1 MNNFEVQKLIEEMEV
16 KKFIPQVIILN
27 AAVLIDNPFPD
38 YNRSVFDQTL
48 EINFHAQIHFIN
60 TFLPK
65 FIERGG
71 GHFIGLNTTSAF
83 RANDRSLDYSISK
96 FAFSLAFERL
106 QRKFQRGKIFFSSIY
121 LGPVATRMW
130 EGKNSFLVTRD
141 DRVAAYIE
149 KIICSPKNRSYYPP
163 LSTFLF
169 RIGRHLPDRFHLIAR
184 QWLLQ

>member
-1 MNNFEVQKLIEEMEV
+1 MEAE
-16 KKFIPQVIILN
+16 KFIPQVIILN

-60 TFLPK
+60 TFLHR

-83 RANDRSLDYSISK
+83 RTNDRSLDYSISK
-96 FAFSLAFERL
+96 FALSLAFESL
-106 QRKFQRGKIFFSSIY
+106 QRKFQKEKIFFSSIY
-121 LGPVATRMW
+121 LGPVSTRMW
-130 EGKNSFLVTRD
+130 EGKNSFLVAKD
-141 DRVAAYIE
+141 DEVASHIE
-149 KIICSPKNRSYYPP
+149 KIIRSPKNRSYYPP

-169 RIGRHLPDRFHLIAR
+169 RIGRHLPDRFHSMAR